1 MSTKTSARRTVARLA
16 MAGAVA
22 AIPFTLAAAPA
33 SAEPTSP
40 SVTEV
45 RHDKWDR
52 HDKHDRN
59 KWDKRDCRNNPW
71 ESWNRWDDKCDRWP
85 GHNPWGPPF
94 WRPFPSG
101 SFGSS

>member
-1 MSTKTSARRTVARLA
+1 MSTKTSAQRTVARIA
-16 MAGAVA
+16 MASVVA

-33 SAEPTSP
+33 SAEPASP

-45 RHDKWDR
+45 RHDKWD
-52 HDKHDRN
+52 KHDRD
-59 KWDKRDCRNNPW
+59 KWDRRDCGPW
-71 ESWNRWDDKCDRWP
+71 GWHNSWDPWNKCDRWP